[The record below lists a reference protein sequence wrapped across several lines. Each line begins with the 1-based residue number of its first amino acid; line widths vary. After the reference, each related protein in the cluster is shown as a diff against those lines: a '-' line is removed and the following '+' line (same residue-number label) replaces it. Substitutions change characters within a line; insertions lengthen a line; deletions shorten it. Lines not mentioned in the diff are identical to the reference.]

1 MNTKSHE
8 HTALPQGRDISFL
21 IAGILGV
28 GSSGPLIAK
37 STMPIPTLVFW
48 RNLGGALIMAPFALK
63 SGEFRVRSNRRLIG
77 ISAVAGV
84 LLAAHFLTFFAAM
97 RFTTVAAGTA
107 LAAFQPIFAALYM
120 KLRGAHIS
128 SQSLGGMLLAFASLF
143 LITGID
149 FTVSTRAFV
158 GDLFGIL
165 CGALAAA
172 YMIIGSGVQKSLS
185 TSTYTTVCFATCA
198 ITTLLVSLLTTSPI
212 LHFPAVQWFYLAGLI
227 IGAQFLGHTLFN
239 MTLKRVSPVVVSLIV
254 FFEVPV
260 AAIIAWFWLHQRPS
274 AGTIPGIVGL
284 LVGCAIFVLRNKVPR
299 D

>member
-1 MNTKSHE
+1 VSMRTHE
-8 HTALPQGRDISFL
+8 HTALPEGRDIPFL
-21 IAGILGV
+21 LAGILGI

-37 STMPIPTLVFW
+37 STMPISTLIFW
-48 RNLGGALIMAPFALK
+48 RNLGGAIIMAPFALK
-63 SGEFRVRSNRRLIG
+63 SGELRAPANRRLIA
-77 ISAVAGV
+77 ISALAGV
-84 LLAAHFLTFFAAM
+84 FLAAHFLAFFAAM

-120 KLRGAHIS
+120 KFRGAHIS
-128 SQSLGGMLLAFASLF
+128 AQSLGGMLLAFASLF

-172 YMIIGSGVQKSLS
+172 YMIIGSSVQKSLS

-198 ITTLLVSLLTTSPI
+198 FTTLVVSWLTGSPI
-212 LHFPAVQWFYLAGLI
+212 LHFPALQWLYLAGLI
-227 IGAQFLGHTLFN
+227 VGAQFLGHTLFN

-274 AGTIPGIVGL
+274 AGTIPGIIGL
-284 LVGCAIFVLRNKVPR
+284 LIGCAIFVLRNKDPR

>member
-1 MNTKSHE
+1 MNINSHE
-8 HTALPQGRDISFL
+8 HTALPKGRDISFL
-21 IAGILGV
+21 LAGILGV

-37 STMPIPTLVFW
+37 STMPIPTLIFW
-48 RNLGGALIMAPFALK
+48 RNLGGALIMAPFALRT
-63 SGEFRVRSNRRLIG
+63 GELRDRSNRRLIG

-84 LLAAHFLTFFAAM
+84 FLAAHFLTFFAAM

-120 KLRGAHIS
+120 KFRGAHIS
-128 SQSLGGMLLAFASLF
+128 SQSLGGMFLAFASLF

-172 YMIIGSGVQKSLS
+172 YMIIGSSIQKSLS
-185 TSTYTTVCFATCA
+185 TSTYTTVCFASCA
-198 ITTLLVSLLTTSPI
+198 LTTLLASVLTASPI
-212 LHFPAVQWFYLAGLI
+212 FHFPAIQWLYLAGLI
-227 IGAQFLGHTLFN
+227 FGAQFLGHTLFN
-239 MTLKRVSPVVVSLIV
+239 MSLKRVSPVVVSLIV
-254 FFEVPV
+254 FFEVPI

-274 AGTIPGIVGL
+274 AGTIPGILGL
-284 LVGCAIFVLRNKVPR
+284 LIGCSIFVLRNKVSR